1 VIGTSAAFLAVVRQ
15 IERVAGYDVPVLIEG
30 ETGTGKELAARAIHY
45 RSRRRDSPFVPVN
58 CGALPE
64 SLIENEFFGHCRGA
78 FTDAREEWPGL
89 LRLAHHGTLFL
100 DEIDAMPARGQVAL
114 LRFLQD
120 YQFRPLGGRKSCEA
134 DVRVIAAANHNLE
147 ELAEHRVFR
156 IDLLFRLKL
165 IGLEI
170 PPLRARSGDSILLAE
185 HFVSQCVTRYG
196 IAGKRLHPAAKE
208 WFLQYGWP
216 GNVRELEN
224 LVYREALLN
233 DGAQICARPP
243 SSLHRRT
250 AIEAPSPGATT
261 SDDAGHKFN
270 DAGYKVARA
279 RALEAFD
286 RAYLAGVMTRTHG
299 NVTQAAKL
307 AGKERRAL
315 GKLLKKYGIA
325 SVAFERAASRS
336 SAPANEL
343 LVARDNTASPRESQN
358 ARSPTNGA

>member
-1 VIGTSAAFLAVVRQ
+1 VIGESAAFLAVVRQ
-15 IERVAGYDVPVLIEG
+15 IERIAGYDVPVLIEG

-45 RSRRRDSPFVPVN
+45 RSGRRDGPFVPVN

-89 LRLAHHGTLFL
+89 VRLAHHGTLFL

-134 DVRVIAAANHNLE
+134 DVRIIAAANRNLE
-147 ELAEHRVFR
+147 ELAEHRMFR
-156 IDLLFRLKL
+156 VDLLFRLKL
-165 IGLEI
+165 IGIEM
-170 PPLRARSGDSILLAE
+170 PPLRARSSDSILLADF
-185 HFVSQCVTRYG
+185 FVSQCVTRYG
-196 IAGKRLHPAAKE
+196 IAGKKLHPAAKE
-208 WFLQYGWP
+208 WFEHYEWP

-224 LVYREALLN
+224 LVYREALLG
-233 DGAQICARPP
+233 DGAHVCARPP
-243 SSLHRRT
+243 SSLRQRIAAASPSDSWT
-250 AIEAPSPGATT
+250 AIE
-261 SDDAGHKFN
+261 DAR
-270 DAGYKVARA
+270 YKVARA

-299 NVTQAAKL
+299 NITQAARI

-315 GKLLKKYGIA
+315 GKLLKRYGIA
-325 SVAFERAASRS
+325 NAAFRPAASQC
-336 SAPANEL
+336 SAPASEL
-343 LVARDNTASPRESQN
+343 RGGSADGESTSPMLSGL
-358 ARSPTNGA
+358 S